1 MGDIGLL
8 GSKTPDGRPAYHV
21 FVGGGFGNRANC
33 GRQIYQAMAF
43 DELKPTIERMLR
55 VYQAKRA
62 TSAETF
68 QSFVNR
74 HDTGSLQ
81 VLFTA

>member
-8 GSKTPDGRPAYHV
+8 GAKTSDGLPAYNV

-33 GRQIYQAMAF
+33 GRQLHQAMAF
-43 DELKPTIERMLR
+43 EELKPTIARILR
-55 VYQAKRA
+55 VYLAKRE
-62 TSAETF
+62 SFAETF

-74 HDTGSLQ
+74 HDTGGLQ